1 MSESRFSYAST
12 NSSSSRRKVNRCWC
26 DLESPLMTSWSYAN
40 PGRRFYGCGNFRVM
54 RKKGC
59 NHFEWFDEEMSNRA
73 KDVIRSLKDKND
85 ELVNLMS
92 DTRKNE
98 ELLKMKARNEELL
111 KKKMK
116 FMGYFMGL
124 VLVFVLL
131 VVFAL
136 VVLK

>member
-1 MSESRFSYAST
+1 MSDSRFSYAST
-12 NSSSSRRKVNRCWC
+12 TLSSSRRRVNRCWC

-40 PGRRFYGCGNFRVM
+40 PGMRFYGCGNFRMM

-59 NHFEWFDEEMSNRA
+59 NHFEWFDEEMSNCA

-92 DTRKNE
+92 DTRKND
-98 ELLKMKARNEELL
+98 ELSKMETKNEESL
-111 KKKMK
+111 KKIK
-116 FMGYFMGL
+116 FMGYFLGL
-124 VLVFVLL
+124 VLVFVML